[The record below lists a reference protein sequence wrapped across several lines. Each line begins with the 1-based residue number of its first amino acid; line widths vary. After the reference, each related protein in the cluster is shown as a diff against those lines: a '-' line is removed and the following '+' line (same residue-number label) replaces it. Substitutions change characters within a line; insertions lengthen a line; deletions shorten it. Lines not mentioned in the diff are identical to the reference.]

1 MAGKV
6 LDFVQKRKE
15 LIEEKRQG
23 FERIM
28 FKNVLG
34 AYAVLEDNGDIF
46 PLNLVDISFSGC
58 GIEIPFSV
66 KARKKFEKGTSLKVR
81 MYFTKNSFILTI
93 VKVMYATEIIDL
105 NKNKVLRLGCE
116 FDKSISSYSALNS
129 FIDFLYKFAKLSTHD
144 EGTTKAFFI

>member
-1 MAGKV
+1 MAGKI
-6 LDFVQKRKE
+6 LDFVQKRKD

-28 FKNVLG
+28 FKNILG
-34 AYAVLEDNGDIF
+34 AYAVLEDKGDIF
-46 PLNLVDISFSGC
+46 PINLVDISYNGC
-58 GIEIPFSV
+58 GFELPFSA
-66 KARKKFEKGTSLKVR
+66 KARKKFEKGASLKVR

-105 NKNKVLRLGCE
+105 NKKKMIRLGCE

-144 EGTTKAFFI
+144 EGTSKTFFI